1 MAIFKKRKEELSPEE
16 RRVKINTLL
25 FRLSDLLK
33 SPPIVIDLY
42 TWTADVEQVMDEMQE
57 ISSDAYERLDDLVV
71 ELLRRA
77 EQHISDLDAD
87 EAPSIIEH
95 DNNLYFEQVAI
106 INSEINFLK
115 KL

>member
-1 MAIFKKRKEELSPEE
+1 MKIFGKRKEELSPEE
-16 RRVKINTLL
+16 KRVRLNTLL
-25 FRLSDLLK
+25 FRLSEFLK

-42 TWTADVEQVMDEMQE
+42 TWTDDVEGVMDEIQGV
-57 ISSDAYERLDDLVV
+57 SSDAYERLDDLVV
-71 ELLRRA
+71 ELLHRA

-87 EAPSIIEH
+87 EAPSVVEH
-95 DNNLYFEQVAI
+95 DNNLYFEQVAR